1 VDEINQIG
9 HLRLFVL
16 TMTMKMSVVA
26 TVRGNRHWVAR
37 ARPAFVPG
45 RCHTGRAGA

>member
-37 ARPAFVPG
+37 AGATLAGQALSNV
-45 RCHTGRAGA
+45 GRA